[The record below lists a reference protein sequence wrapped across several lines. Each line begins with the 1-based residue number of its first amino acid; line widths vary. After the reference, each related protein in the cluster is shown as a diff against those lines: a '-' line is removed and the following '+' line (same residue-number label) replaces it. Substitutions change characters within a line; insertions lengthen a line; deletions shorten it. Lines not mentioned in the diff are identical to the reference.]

1 MPHFGLRGFVSH
13 DLQSNILINDEG
25 NASLIDFGLALTLQ
39 ATGFT
44 TPMASCTL
52 RYLAPERVN
61 FANVEDK
68 VLPRVTKEADVW
80 AFAMTILEVCIPA
93 SRLFANS

>member
-1 MPHFGLRGFVSH
+1 VSHFGFRDFVSH
-13 DLQSNILINDEG
+13 DLQSNIVVNDEG
-25 NASLIDFGLALTLQ
+25 KASLIDFGLALTLQ

-44 TPMASCTL
+44 TPMASGCM

-68 VLPRVTKEADVW
+68 VIPRATKGTDLW
-80 AFAMTILEVCIPA
+80 AFAMTVVEVCI
-93 SRLFANS
+93 SNSQLLEN